1 MIWISLNICWRPS
14 TWDLN
19 SSHIRPSRHDIY
31 DESKGCWASIQSSSS
46 KVTRRIP
53 ACYLHI
59 SSLYLPSPAWQVEI
73 YQQGQGIAKAPFSDS
88 PRSEASIA
96 LGVLL
101 CLPPWSEAEIF
112 RSPGVRLRQETLMKQ
127 TVSWKPSWNAEFL
140 EVANLLTGG
149 FFWLVAGEIHCPD
162 GSGLVLLLGGP
173 HDEFLQTRKAIVIVF
188 SLVFLHK
195 TSRAWLARNKAIW
208 FSHVFTPF
216 CKENAK
222 CSPMLNLKYLNP

>member
-195 TSRAWLARNKAIW
+195 TKQGLVGPKQSNL
-208 FSHVFTPF
+208 VFTCF
-216 CKENAK
+216 YTFLQRK
-222 CSPMLNLKYLNP
+222 CQMFPNVES